1 MEKIKVLYIDDEKD
15 NLLAFK
21 SSFRRV
27 YDVYLAEN
35 AEEGIAILKQQPIEI
50 IIADQRMPKT
60 TGVAFFESILDI
72 YPNPIRIL
80 LTGYSDINAV
90 IDAINK
96 GKVYRYLSK
105 PWNEQE
111 LKLIIEN
118 AYQLYYLKEEHAKI
132 QTQYQK
138 VFQESSDA
146 ILLFSSDG
154 EVINCNGAALKLF
167 ECIDFQ
173 FNLADYIINSAETMF
188 VLKTLD
194 NTGFINNYELQL
206 TIKNNRKSCLISA
219 NEIIDNYGNLVYYQA
234 IIKDITQKNKL
245 NKIILNTVINT
256 QEIERARISRDL
268 HDGIGQSLVGIKFQ
282 IEALKNEMADE
293 QDEQKK
299 DIKKI
304 TGELVTTIQQ
314 LRGICYDIL
323 PPVLSNFGL
332 QKAVENLCNN
342 YSTPETQIILK
353 SDFPSSQL
361 HKKLEITVYRIVQE
375 FINNSLKHANCNF
388 IEIEMKIINDHLFL
402 TLRDDGKGFDIDN
415 THSGLGLKNI
425 ISRVDS
431 FDGNANFTSN
441 IEGTV
446 FKIDFPILV
455 KKNKR

>member
-1 MEKIKVLYIDDEKD
+1 MKKIKVLYIDDEKV

-27 YDVYLAEN
+27 YEVYIAEN

-105 PWNEQE
+105 PWVEQE

-118 AYQLYYLKEEHAKI
+118 AHQLYHLKEEHTKL

-138 VFQESSDA
+138 VFKESSDA
-146 ILLFSSDG
+146 ILLFGSDG
-154 EVINCNGAALKLF
+154 AIINCNSAALKLF

-173 FNLADYIINSAETMF
+173 FNLADYITNSTETMF
-188 VLKTLD
+188 VLKTLA
-194 NTGFINNYELQL
+194 NTGFIDNYELQF
-206 TIKNNRKSCLISA
+206 TIKNSKKSCLISA
-219 NEIIDNYGNLVYYQA
+219 NKISDNYGNLVYNQA
-234 IIKDITQKNKL
+234 IIKDITQINKL
-245 NKIILNTVINT
+245 NKMILNTVVNT
-256 QEIERARISRDL
+256 QEKERARISRDL
-268 HDGIGQSLVGIKFQ
+268 HDGIGQSLVGIKFH
-282 IEALKNEMADE
+282 IEALKSEVDDA
-293 QDEQKK
+293 QKK
-299 DIKKI
+299 HIKKI
-304 TGELVTTIQQ
+304 SGELVTTIQQ
-314 LRGICYDIL
+314 LRSICYDIL
-323 PPVLSNFGL
+323 PPALSNFGL
-332 QKAVENLCNN
+332 QKAIKNLCHN

-353 SDFPSSQL
+353 SHFPPNQL
-361 HKKLEITVYRIVQE
+361 NKKLEITVYRIVQE
-375 FINNSLKHANCNF
+375 FINNSLKHANCNL
-388 IEIEMKIINDHLFL
+388 IEIEMKISNDHLFL
-402 TLRDDGKGFDIDN
+402 TLRDDGKGFDIDDK
-415 THSGLGLKNI
+415 HSGLGLKNI

-431 FDGNANFTSN
+431 FDGNANFVSN

-446 FKIDFPILV
+446 FKIDFPILI
-455 KKNKR
+455 KKNKL